1 MVKNSIKINLYFFI
15 FVAIPCHMPVYTATA
30 LMLSFPFFMKAN
42 LKKVSLVYPSSLSL
56 SLCESYLL
64 QLLCIIPI
72 VELRVPCCDID

>member
-15 FVAIPCHMPVYTATA
+15 FVAIPCLMPVYTATVP
-30 LMLSFPFFMKAN
+30 MLSFPLFMKAN
-42 LKKVSLVYPSSLSL
+42 LKKVSLVYPSSV

>member
-15 FVAIPCHMPVYTATA
+15 FVAIPCHMPVYTATV

-56 SLCESYLL
+56 SLSVNLIYCNFCALFPL
-64 QLLCIIPI
+64 
-72 VELRVPCCDID
+72 